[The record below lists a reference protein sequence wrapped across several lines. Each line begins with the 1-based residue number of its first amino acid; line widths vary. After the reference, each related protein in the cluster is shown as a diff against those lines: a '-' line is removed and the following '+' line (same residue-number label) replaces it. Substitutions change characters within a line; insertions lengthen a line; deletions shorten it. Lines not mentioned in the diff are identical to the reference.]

1 MMTYKIL
8 LACYLLVSSIA
19 LMMFLY
25 RKFLQFLSPK
35 KGYMIALFFLAVILT
50 FDVSFYAFAS
60 FKIKEWQ
67 AQERRNPQPVL
78 RLYAA
83 E

>member
-1 MMTYKIL
+1 MITYKIL

-35 KGYMIALFFLAVILT
+35 TGYLIALFSLGVILT

-60 FKIKEWQ
+60 FKMKEWQ
-67 AQERRNPQPVL
+67 AQEKRQTQPVL